1 MMIKKEVTGNAADLK
16 LVDNSKNAPKV
27 PGGGT
32 ARTSFTGSSDTRP
45 AGAPN
50 SNKKL
55 KDAPGYVDQGPVNH
69 DHSDNHGASFVSGGP
84 NNGPS
89 MSPVF
94 KANNS
99 HRKF

>member
-16 LVDNSKNAPKV
+16 LVDNSKNAPV
-27 PGGGT
+27 APMGGT
-32 ARTSFTGSSDTRP
+32 NRTSFAGSNDTRP
-45 AGAPN
+45 AGNVN

-55 KDAPGYVDQGPVNH
+55 KDAPGYVDQGPVSH
-69 DHSDNHGASFVSGGP
+69 DHSDNHGAKFVNGGP
-84 NNGPS
+84 DNGPS